1 MSDAQLDSFP
11 VSQLQHRYNIVRS
24 AVYTRLEA
32 LNIKPEK
39 QGGRAYVNGEQLK
52 LLDALDD
59 HIEKGGTTAEFVESR
74 ADDRQLHLSSGQ
86 IENSNGQ
93 TGQPGELMLSSGQ
106 LPNSSGQLEKSSGQ
120 VGQFTITEQHSA
132 LAGLIEAIASR
143 LMPMIASQL
152 KPTPD
157 PLASLRGLEEAY
169 RNQWLL
175 STSEL
180 AQLLKVS
187 PKTVRSYGEQFSDAG
202 FVFTRAG
209 TRKRGEVAVATC
221 NTKCQN
227 LQSRHFQTRIIC
239 N

>member
-11 VSQLQHRYNIVRS
+11 VSELQHRYKIVRS

-52 LLDALDD
+52 LLDALDE
-59 HIEKGGTTAEFVESR
+59 HIEKGGTTSEFVESLTL
-74 ADDRQLHLSSGQ
+74 AGQVEKSSGQ
-86 IENSNGQ
+86 
-93 TGQPGELMLSSGQ
+93 PPKSSGQ
-106 LPNSSGQLEKSSGQ
+106 LQKSSGQAGQLGELIPSSGQLEKSSGQ

-132 LAGLIEAIASR
+132 LAGLIEALASR
-143 LMPMIASQL
+143 LIPMIASQL
-152 KPTPD
+152 KPAPD

-180 AQLLKVS
+180 AQLLKLS
-187 PKTVRSYGEQFSDAG
+187 PRTVRGYGEQFEDAG

-209 TRKRGEVAVATC
+209 TRKRGEVAWEISKRQKAPE
-221 NTKCQN
+221 
-227 LQSRHFQTRIIC
+227 
-239 N
+239 

>member
-1 MSDAQLDSFP
+1 MSDAQLDTFP
-11 VSQLQHRYNIVRS
+11 VSQLQNRYNIVRS

-74 ADDRQLHLSSGQ
+74 ADSGQ
-86 IENSNGQ
+86 LDKPSGQ
-93 TGQPGELMLSSGQ
+93 AGQSGELTLSSGQ
-106 LPNSSGQLEKSSGQ
+106 LQKSSGQ
-120 VGQFTITEQHSA
+120 TGQFTITEQHSA

-152 KPTPD
+152 KPAPD

-180 AQLLKVS
+180 AQLLKLS
-187 PKTVRSYGEQFSDAG
+187 PATVRSYGEQFSDAG

-209 TRKRGEVAVATC
+209 TRKRGEVAW
-221 NTKCQN
+221 KISK
-227 LQSRHFQTRIIC
+227 LGE
-239 N
+239 

>member
-1 MSDAQLDSFP
+1 MSNAQLDSFP
-11 VSQLQHRYNIVRS
+11 VSELQHRYNIVRS

-39 QGGRAYVNGEQLK
+39 QGGRAYVNGEQLR
-52 LLDALDD
+52 LLDALHD
-59 HIEKGGTTAEFVESR
+59 HIEKGGTTAEFVASK
-74 ADDRQLHLSSGQ
+74 A
-86 IENSNGQ
+86 NSVQ
-93 TGQPGELMLSSGQ
+93 VEKSTGQQHL
-106 LPNSSGQLEKSSGQ
+106 SSGQLEKSTGQLDLSSGQ
-120 VGQFTITEQHSA
+120 IEKSTGQLDLSNGQAGQFTITEQHSA

-152 KPTPD
+152 KPAHD

-187 PKTVRSYGEQFSDAG
+187 PKTVRGYGEQFYDAG

-209 TRKRGEVAVATC
+209 TRKRGEVAWEIS
-221 NTKCQN
+221 KHQK
-227 LQSRHFQTRIIC
+227 SSKR
-239 N
+239 

>member
-1 MSDAQLDSFP
+1 MSDAQLDTFP
-11 VSQLQHRYNIVRS
+11 VSELQHRYKIVRS

-39 QGGRAYVNGEQLK
+39 QGGRAYINGEQLK

-74 ADDRQLHLSSGQ
+74 ADDRQLQ
-86 IENSNGQ
+86 K
-93 TGQPGELMLSSGQ
+93 SSGQ
-106 LPNSSGQLEKSSGQ
+106 LQKSSGQAGQSGDLIPSSGQLEKSSGQ
-120 VGQFTITEQHSA
+120 TGQFTITEQHSA
-132 LAGLIEAIASR
+132 LAGLIEVIAFR
-143 LMPMIASQL
+143 LIPMIASQL
-152 KPTPD
+152 KPDHD

-169 RNQWLL
+169 HNQWLL

-187 PKTVRSYGEQFSDAG
+187 PRTVRGYGDPFEDAG

-209 TRKRGEVAVATC
+209 TRKRGEVAWEIG
-221 NTKCQN
+221 KRQK
-227 LQSRHFQTRIIC
+227 SPK
-239 N
+239 

>member
-11 VSQLQHRYNIVRS
+11 VSSLQHRYKIVRS

-39 QGGRAYVNGEQLK
+39 QGGRAYVNGEQLR
-52 LLDALDD
+52 LLDALHD
-59 HIEKGGTTAEFVESR
+59 HIEKGGTTSEFVESR
-74 ADDRQLHLSSGQ
+74 ADSGQQHLSSGQ
-86 IENSNGQ
+86 AGQ
-93 TGQPGELMLSSGQ
+93 SGELIPSSGQ
-106 LPNSSGQLEKSSGQ
+106 LQKSSGQLEKSSGQ
-120 VGQFTITEQHSA
+120 VGQFTITEQHST
-132 LAGLIEAIASR
+132 LAGLIEALASR
-143 LMPMIASQL
+143 LIPMIASQL
-152 KPTPD
+152 KPAHD

-180 AQLLKVS
+180 AQLLNLS

-209 TRKRGEVAVATC
+209 TRKRGEVAWEIG
-221 NTKCQN
+221 KRQK
-227 LQSRHFQTRIIC
+227 SG
-239 N
+239 

>member
-11 VSQLQHRYNIVRS
+11 VSELQHRYKIVRS

-39 QGGRAYVNGEQLK
+39 QGGRAYVNGEQLR
-52 LLDALDD
+52 LLDALHD
-59 HIEKGGTTAEFVESR
+59 HIERGGTTAEFVESR
-74 ADDRQLHLSSGQ
+74 ASSGQVDLSSGQ
-86 IENSNGQ
+86 
-93 TGQPGELMLSSGQ
+93 P
-106 LPNSSGQLEKSSGQ
+106 PKSSGQLEKSSGQ
-120 VGQFTITEQHSA
+120 AGQSRELVPSSGQLQNSSGQIEKSSGQVGQFTVTEQHSA

-143 LMPMIASQL
+143 LIPMIASQL
-152 KPTPD
+152 KPAYD

-180 AQLLKVS
+180 AQLLKLS
-187 PKTVRSYGEQFSDAG
+187 PKTVRGYGEQFEDAG

-209 TRKRGEVAVATC
+209 TRKRGEVAW
-221 NTKCQN
+221 KISK
-227 LQSRHFQTRIIC
+227 LGE
-239 N
+239 

>member
-1 MSDAQLDSFP
+1 MSNAQLDSFP
-11 VSQLQHRYNIVRS
+11 VSELQHRYNIVRS

-39 QGGRAYVNGEQLK
+39 HRGRAYVNGEQLQ
-52 LLDALDD
+52 LLDALHD
-59 HIEKGGTTAEFVESR
+59 HIEKGGTTAEFVESL
-74 ADDRQLHLSSGQ
+74 ADSGQVEKSSGQLEKSTGQAPQPGKLMPSSGQLHLSSGQ
-86 IENSNGQ
+86 PDLSRGQ
-93 TGQPGELMLSSGQ
+93 T
-106 LPNSSGQLEKSSGQ
+106 
-120 VGQFTITEQHSA
+120 GQFTITEQHSA

-152 KPTPD
+152 KPAHD

-187 PKTVRSYGEQFSDAG
+187 PRTVRSYGEQFSDAG

-209 TRKRGEVAVATC
+209 TRKRGEVAWEI
-221 NTKCQN
+221 NK
-227 LQSRHFQTRIIC
+227 LGE
-239 N
+239 